1 MPRFYTFFFIIIMA
15 FTAFTAEATKPKWVR
30 KRPSERDYY
39 IGIGM
44 AEKKEFEGLNYA
56 KKARADA
63 LKELA
68 SEIEINI
75 SSNSLL
81 KQFENNY
88 EFRQTYESE
97 INTSVK
103 ENISGYNIQT
113 WENKN
118 EYWVMMRLDKEEY
131 QRRKRFELKK
141 AKQKAASHFRE
152 ARESLQ
158 ERRITSALASYF
170 KAIEALENHVQSD
183 LTYQSVDGKINF
195 GTDIMQDL
203 RDVFS
208 RIAISPQNP
217 NYHISFSQNMESPL
231 QTKTEYF
238 SSEGKKFPVKNFPV
252 QFRFT
257 QGGGILTEKSTT
269 NEEGVASSYIQ
280 KLQSSLK
287 KQRVEAT
294 FDHTALLREENIKSP
309 LISFFLPDEAIPSA
323 IFNIELQKSN
333 AWFEASEL
341 IYGEKSNRAPFA
353 SQLKSKLNETYFNFT
368 DTPQKAEYIVKTDVT
383 FSKGEVKKGNGYSV
397 YLVFADLYFS
407 VSEAESGT
415 EIFNDTVS
423 KVKGMRAGNYNSA
436 LKEARTK
443 LLERFRKDIYPQLE
457 KLNF

>member
-1 MPRFYTFFFIIIMA
+1 MARFYTLFFVMIMA
-15 FTAFTAEATKPKWVR
+15 FSAFTAEATKPKWVR

-63 LKELA
+63 LQELA

-103 ENISGYNIQT
+103 ENLSGYEIQT
-113 WENKN
+113 WENKR

-131 QRRKRFELKK
+131 KRRKRLELNK
-141 AKQKAASHFRE
+141 AKQKAASHFLDARQYEEKRE
-152 ARESLQ
+152 
-158 ERRITSALASYF
+158 ITSALASCF
-170 KAIEALENHVQSD
+170 KAIEALENHVQDD
-183 LTYQSVDGKINF
+183 LTYQSVEGNINF
-195 GTDIMQDL
+195 GSDIMKEL
-203 RDVFS
+203 RDIFS
-208 RIAISPQNP
+208 RISISALNP
-217 NYHISFSQNMESPL
+217 NYHVSFSQNLEVPL
-231 QTKTEYF
+231 QVKAEYF
-238 SSEGKKFPVKNFPV
+238 SQEGKKTPVKHFPV
-252 QFRFT
+252 QFQFT
-257 QGGGILTEKSTT
+257 EGEGILTDKSTT
-269 NEEGVASSYIQ
+269 NTKGLASSHVQ
-280 KLQSSLK
+280 KLKSSLK

-294 FDHTALLREENIKSP
+294 FDHTALLREENIESP

-323 IFNIELQKSN
+323 IFNIELQKSD
-333 AWFEASEL
+333 AWFEASEM
-341 IYGEKSNRAPFA
+341 IFGQKNDRQPFI

-368 DTPQKAEYIVKTDVT
+368 GTRQKAEYIVKTNVE
-383 FSKGEVKKGNGYSV
+383 FSKGDVKEGDGYSV
-397 YLVFADLYFS
+397 YLVYADLYFS
-407 VSEAESGT
+407 VIDSKTGT
-415 EIFNDTVS
+415 EIFNDTVTE
-423 KVKGMRAGNYNSA
+423 VKGMRAGSYDYA

-443 LLERFRKDIYPQLE
+443 LTERFRRDIYPQLE

>member
-1 MPRFYTFFFIIIMA
+1 MARYYTFLFVIVMA
-15 FTAFTAEATKPKWVR
+15 FSTFTAEAMKPKWVR

-44 AEKKEFEGLNYA
+44 AEKNDFDGLNYA

-63 LKELA
+63 LQELA

-103 ENISGYNIQT
+103 ENVSGYNVQT

-131 QRRKRFELKK
+131 QRRKSLALKK
-141 AKQKAASHFRE
+141 AKQKAASHFRD
-152 ARESLQ
+152 AREYLQ
-158 ERRITSALASYF
+158 DQRITPALASYF
-170 KAIEALENHVQSD
+170 KSIEALENHVQED
-183 LTYQSVDGKINF
+183 LTHQSVDGKIDF
-195 GTDIMQDL
+195 STDIMKEL
-203 RDVFS
+203 REVFS
-208 RIAISPQNP
+208 RISLSPTNP
-217 NYHISFSQNMESPL
+217 NYHISFSQNMETPF
-231 QTKTEYF
+231 QARAEYYTP
-238 SSEGKKFPVKNFPV
+238 EGKKVPVKNFPV
-252 QFRFT
+252 QFHFT
-257 QGGGILTEKSTT
+257 EGDGILTEKSNT
-269 NEEGVASSYIQ
+269 NAEGLASSYIQ

-287 KQRVEAT
+287 KQRVEVT
-294 FDHTALLREENIKSP
+294 FDQTAMLKEENIKSP

-323 IFNIELQKSN
+323 VFNIELQKSD
-333 AWFEASEL
+333 AWFEASEV
-341 IYGEKSNRAPFA
+341 IYDQKSSREPFA

-368 DTPQKAEYIVKTDVT
+368 DGRQKAEYIVKTDVE
-383 FSKGEVKKGNGYSV
+383 FSKGEVKEGNGYSV

-407 VSEAESGT
+407 VVHAESGT
-415 EIFNDTVS
+415 EIFNDTVTE
-423 KVKGMRAGNYNSA
+423 VKGMRAGNYNSA
-436 LKEARTK
+436 LKEARLK
-443 LLERFRKDIYPQLE
+443 LLDRFRQEIYPQLE